1 MADLKAL
8 GEPVFTEIEDL
19 VAATPGH
26 GYFIC
31 RNMTF
36 KTFPSGAHALA
47 IGAEY
52 TKVYVAGW
60 LQQGDKK
67 VGVRLHYQTAQAGT
81 GTLPE
86 RGHTYEMS
94 LKGEHTL
101 DVELP
106 EAPELYEFVAHDKT
120 QLELAGPQPHHGA
133 RDRHRHCRGT
143 GVSLP
148 RTLGSALHRPQGQD
162 CSLNRKSFQPPG
174 TGRSRSPRQRDKG
187 VFNRVF

>member
-1 MADLKAL
+1 M
-8 GEPVFTEIEDL
+8 
-19 VAATPGH
+19 
-26 GYFIC
+26 
-31 RNMTF
+31 
-36 KTFPSGAHALA
+36 
-47 IGAEY
+47 
-52 TKVYVAGW
+52 

-120 QLELAGPQPHHGA
+120 QLELAGTRNRITVRVTDTDIAEGREYLFHDA
-133 RDRHRHCRGT
+133 RE
-143 GVSLP
+143 
-148 RTLGSALHRPQGQD
+148 
-162 CSLNRKSFQPPG
+162 CSTPTS
-174 TGRSRSPRQRDKG
+174 RSRL
-187 VFNRVF
+187 

>member
-1 MADLKAL
+1 MIADAGEVADLKVL

-106 EAPELYEFVAHDKT
+106 EAPELNEFVAHDKT
-120 QLELAGPQPHHGA
+120 QLELAGTRNRITVRVTDTDIAEGREYLFHV
-133 RDRHRHCRGT
+133 RS
-143 GVSLP
+143 GVLY
-148 RTLGSALHRPQGQD
+148 TDLKVKIVA
-162 CSLNRKSFQPPG
+162 
-174 TGRSRSPRQRDKG
+174 
-187 VFNRVF
+187 